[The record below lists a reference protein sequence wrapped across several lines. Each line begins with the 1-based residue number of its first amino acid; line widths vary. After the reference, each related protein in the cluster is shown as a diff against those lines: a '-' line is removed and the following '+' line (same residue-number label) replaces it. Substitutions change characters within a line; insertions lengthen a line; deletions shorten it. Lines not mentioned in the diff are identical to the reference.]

1 MELSPHSKRQIDTL
15 LRFQTFTSWTIG
27 IVGVTAIIG
36 ILTYASYRSISDGA
50 LITTMFA
57 IYFLLIGMEV
67 ARFNLWLRF
76 VKNKQARN
84 LLSLRYTASFI
95 GFAAIGYFGY
105 VVFNQTP
112 QPQSFQAFL
121 LSQAFFWGASF
132 LGKWL
137 DRIIQKHDDH
147 YLTDK
152 DLKLIREAREL
163 EREESHG

>member
-15 LRFQTFTSWTIG
+15 LRFQTFTGWTIG
-27 IVGVTAIIG
+27 ILTVTVIIG
-36 ILTYASYRSISDGA
+36 MLTFASYRDLSTGA
-50 LITTMFA
+50 IMATIFGFC
-57 IYFLLIGMEV
+57 FLLIGIEV
-67 ARFNLWLRF
+67 AKFNLWLRF
-76 VKNKQARN
+76 VKNKKARR
-84 LLSLRYTASFI
+84 LLSLRYTAMFI

-132 LGKWL
+132 IGKWL
-137 DRIIQKHDDH
+137 DRIIQTHDDR

-163 EREESHG
+163 EGARHG